1 MKQTFKWVSFACLA
15 IILAF
20 TSCTQAEIEGTQD
33 IPGDSGEKS
42 VIRATMP
49 AEPETRIA
57 FDESTDGTK
66 KVHLT
71 WESGDKIVAYKNG
84 GDYGY
89 VATFTTTDSGSS
101 VASFTTSED
110 YDPKGNYFF
119 IYTTLDKVEA
129 DYDAM
134 RNAIKNVTT
143 IQSTNNDPKHLK
155 HTIILEADYKG
166 EGDILFNHTQAM
178 MTVIIDKP
186 TYIDGQPKS
195 LTVKNGTSEHTVLFG
210 ENVSWENN
218 QITTYLTVDT
228 CDDSTRDLTFNVN
241 IAGRIC
247 TKSFSTS
254 LKYEKG
260 VRYTAKLIGN
270 NQVVIRD
277 GLYLRNVPQ
286 DFIDAGT
293 TWVILDD
300 FSHSK
305 AEFVNVRTALN
316 SLSSTGEE
324 ISIVFPYLTS
334 LPAEALMGE
343 GDYAQNI
350 VSIDM
355 PNVTVIGERAFQI
368 CHSMAVVN
376 LPSAIEIGESAFYDC
391 WFTSINL
398 PLVETIAND
407 AFKNCKKLESINLSS
422 VKTIGA
428 NAFEECGFKSIELPL
443 VETIGASAFLRSS
456 LVSLEMPSVKTIG
469 ANAFQGTKI
478 VNLSL
483 PSVEVIER
491 EAFNTCESLKNIC
504 LPSILKLE
512 DRSFSNNNP
521 LNFENIELGT
531 NHNIE
536 ILFGNNVFETW
547 NPFSNADL
555 ILNQKEYSRV
565 ETVENLT
572 YKWNGFAFKSI
583 SFK

>member
-15 IILAF
+15 VILAF

-110 YDPKGNYFF
+110 YDPKGKYFF

-305 AEFVNVRTALN
+305 DEFGNIRMALN
-316 SLSSTGEE
+316 WLSSTDAEV
-324 ISIVFPYLTS
+324 SIIFPYLTS
-334 LPAEALMGE
+334 LPAEALMSE
-343 GDYAQNI
+343 GNYGQNI

-355 PNVTVIGERAFQI
+355 PNVTKVGAKAFQI
-368 CHSMAVVN
+368 CHNMAVVN
-376 LPSAIEIGESAFYDC
+376 LPSAIEICESAFFDC